1 MWKRFSVLAT
11 ASVGRVMSMSKSL
24 SWKLTL
30 AFILVAFTTAALVA
44 LFIRITSTDRL
55 TSLLIDQQKSSMEQ
69 SLVQYYETAGS
80 WGNVQQDWRQIEFQ
94 SGSAFN
100 TFVVEGNLPPEGP
113 VFDNSHHNLFGLA
126 DSQGNVIVSVDPGY
140 PAGTQLSATL
150 INDGT
155 PIEVNGAQ
163 VGTILM
169 ARQFNAFNPA
179 ESRYLQRTNEALLM
193 AIGVALLVAL
203 VIGYLLTRTLTRP
216 LKALTSAAQNIA
228 SGQLDQQV
236 DVKSKDEIG
245 QLAESFNRMSQ
256 EVARVN
262 QMRRQMTADI
272 AHDLRTPLTV
282 IAGYI
287 ESMRD
292 GVLKATPERLDLIYS
307 EIERLQT
314 LVGDLRMLSQADS
327 GELPL
332 HFQKLSPRY
341 LLKRAAELF
350 QHHADQ
356 QQVTLKIKAAED
368 LPKISVDEDR
378 MMQVLDNLVSNA
390 LRYTP
395 SGGRITLA
403 AQKRD
408 QEVEITIQDNGSGIP
423 PAELPQ
429 IFDRFHRS
437 DKSRHSENGESGLGL
452 AIVKA
457 LVESHHGRVWADS
470 TPGKGTT
477 IHIALPI

>member
-1 MWKRFSVLAT
+1 
-11 ASVGRVMSMSKSL
+11 
-24 SWKLTL
+24 
-30 AFILVAFTTAALVA
+30 
-44 LFIRITSTDRL
+44 
-55 TSLLIDQQKSSMEQ
+55 
-69 SLVQYYETAGS
+69 
-80 WGNVQQDWRQIEFQ
+80 
-94 SGSAFN
+94 
-100 TFVVEGNLPPEGP
+100 
-113 VFDNSHHNLFGLA
+113 
-126 DSQGNVIVSVDPGY
+126 
-140 PAGTQLSATL
+140 
-150 INDGT
+150 
-155 PIEVNGAQ
+155 
-163 VGTILM
+163 
-169 ARQFNAFNPA
+169 
-179 ESRYLQRTNEALLM
+179 M

-228 SGQLDQQV
+228 SGQLEQQV
-236 DVKSKDEIG
+236 EVKSKDEIG
-245 QLAESFNRMSQ
+245 QLADSFNRMSQ
-256 EVARVN
+256 EVVRVN

-292 GVLKATPERLDLIYS
+292 GVLKVTPERLDLIYS
-307 EIERLQT
+307 EIERLQI

-332 HFQKLSPRY
+332 HIQKLSPRY
-341 LLKRAAELF
+341 LLKRATELF

-356 QQVTLKIKAAED
+356 QKVTLRMKAAED

-423 PAELPQ
+423 SAELPQ
-429 IFDRFHRS
+429 IFDRFHRA